1 MPVQEAPDL
10 LTTKELATY
19 LRKPVATV
27 RGWRYRK
34 TGPTGFRLG
43 RDIVYR
49 RSVVDAWLGER
60 ESASA

>member
-1 MPVQEAPDL
+1 MPVQETPDL
-10 LTTKELATY
+10 LTTRELATY

-34 TGPTGFRLG
+34 VGPAGFRLG

-49 RSVVDAWLGER
+49 REAVDTWLAER
-60 ESASA
+60 EQAA

>member
-10 LTTKELATY
+10 LTTRELAAY

-34 TGPTGFRLG
+34 VGPAGFRLG

-49 RSVVDAWLGER
+49 RSTVDAWLTDR
-60 ESASA
+60 ESTA

>member
-10 LTTKELATY
+10 LTTKELAAY

-34 TGPTGFRLG
+34 VGPAGFRLG
-43 RDIVYR
+43 REVVYR
-49 RSVVDAWLGER
+49 RSAVDAWLTER
-60 ESASA
+60 EQTA

>member
-34 TGPTGFRLG
+34 VGPAGFRLG
-43 RDIVYR
+43 REVVYR
-49 RSVVDAWLGER
+49 RTAVDAWLAER
-60 ESASA
+60 EKTA

>member
-10 LTTKELATY
+10 LTTKELAAY

-34 TGPTGFRLG
+34 VGPTGFRLG
-43 RDIVYR
+43 REVVYR
-49 RSVVDAWLGER
+49 RSAVDAWLAER
-60 ESASA
+60 EQTT

>member
-10 LTTKELATY
+10 LTTKELAAY

-34 TGPTGFRLG
+34 VGPVGFRLG
-43 RDIVYR
+43 REVVYR
-49 RSVVDAWLGER
+49 RAAVNAWLAER
-60 ESASA
+60 EKTAC

>member
-10 LTTKELATY
+10 LTTKELANY

-34 TGPTGFRLG
+34 VGPAGFRLG

-49 RSVVDAWLGER
+49 RTAVDAWLAER
-60 ESASA
+60 EQSA

>member
-10 LTTKELATY
+10 LTTKELAAY

-34 TGPTGFRLG
+34 VGPTGFRLG
-43 RDIVYR
+43 REVVYR
-49 RSVVDAWLGER
+49 RSAVEAWLAER
-60 ESASA
+60 EQTA